1 MEFEDESNL
10 KKKRTNSCL
19 ICFHD
24 RALNSHY
31 YTPTEKR
38 VSKLQCLPQKSPQ
51 LTNPLEKIIRTR
63 HTGGM
68 PIRMP
73 RSRRR
78 NTPLPPQISWGS
90 ICNHIPKN

>member
-19 ICFHD
+19 TGFHA

-31 YTPTEKR
+31 YTPTK
-38 VSKLQCLPQKSPQ
+38 KGYPNCNALPQKSPQ

-78 NTPLPPQISWGS
+78 STTLPPQVSWGS